1 MGSIYNTS
9 QRIQMA
15 NATKATK
22 AELYMYRNWKAQLQL
37 ELKNRVK
44 AANHKLIEES
54 KKALAQL
61 EENFKDINVGQ
72 DNRFFFYHNNGKT
85 YHYPTRFTSDS
96 EADKKCRIKYQGL
109 FVQHYEMFSLLSE
122 SKDEEWLELQ
132 ARYYSA
138 KEPHFTGFDGDGY
151 RNPAENR

>member
-9 QRIQMA
+9 LNTMA

-22 AELYMYRNWKAQLQL
+22 AELHMYRNWKAQLQL

-72 DNRFFFYHNNGKT
+72 DNRSFFYHNNSKT

-96 EADKKCRIKYQGL
+96 EADRKCRIKYQGL

-138 KEPHFTGFDGDGY
+138 REPHFTGFDGDGY
-151 RNPAENR
+151 RNPAENK